1 MPSPLFKEIDINKV
15 VVRAVNF
22 YKMSSTN
29 NITLKQLNN
38 FKIINGDE
46 EQLYRVFINLIK
58 NSEDSISEMKE
69 KNKEYKGKI
78 ELEIKDNRE
87 YIVIQLLDN
96 GIGID
101 DTTKIMT
108 PYFTTKKDGTGLGL
122 PIVSKII
129 NEHSGEIN
137 ISSQKSS
144 GAKVIIILPLKNK

>member
-1 MPSPLFKEIDINKV
+1 
-15 VVRAVNF
+15 
-22 YKMSSTN
+22 
-29 NITLKQLNN
+29 
-38 FKIINGDE
+38 
-46 EQLYRVFINLIK
+46 
-58 NSEDSISEMKE
+58 MKE

-137 ISSQKSS
+137 ISSQKNS
-144 GAKVIIILPLKNK
+144 GAKVIIILPSKNK